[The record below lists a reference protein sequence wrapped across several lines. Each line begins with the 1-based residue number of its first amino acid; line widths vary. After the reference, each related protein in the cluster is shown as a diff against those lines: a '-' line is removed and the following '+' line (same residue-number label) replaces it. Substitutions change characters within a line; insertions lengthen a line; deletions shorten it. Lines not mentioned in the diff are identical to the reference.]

1 MTNAT
6 LNGKRFKCPS
16 CMEEMT
22 VKQYVR
28 IITEWNEGDPA
39 DRDYLKLLN
48 ILTDGAYP
56 SYDHTIENDIT
67 LFDLV
72 GWVITQPF
80 EFKKERPKVLYL
92 RDKLI
97 DIPEPGELS
106 IGQNI
111 HLRRDYM
118 DKSRTLEENI
128 AIATAIYLQPI
139 IENRKFHVKRA
150 EELAKEIE
158 QLPIHLI
165 YPIGFFL
172 LKRAQNF
179 GTTSA
184 KTWSRTKISL
194 RQILRKMFLLW
205 PKLAA
210 LLSSMT

>member
-48 ILTDGAYP
+48 ILTDGEFTSHAN
-56 SYDHTIENDIT
+56 TIENDIT

-80 EFKKERPKVLYL
+80 EFDKKLPKVLYL

-111 HLRRDYM
+111 HLRRDYI
-118 DKSRTLEENI
+118 DKSKALEENI
-128 AIATAIYLQPI
+128 AIAVAIYLQPI

-179 GTTSA
+179 GMTSER
-184 KTWSRTKISL
+184 TWSRTKISL
-194 RQILRKMFLLW
+194 KQILRKMYLSW
-205 PKLAA
+205 PKLGAW
-210 LLSSMT
+210 LSSMI